1 MALRK
6 RIGGWQ
12 RGTPNRVTRAI
23 READEC
29 KQRRREI
36 IQCCWS
42 GDAPEV
48 HKSNNGKAFEL
59 LQEDK
64 TVNLVSWAI
73 SKPTEFYKMAANLI
87 PKKLYTESEKP

>member
-1 MALRK
+1 MALTK
-6 RIGGWQ
+6 RIGGRQ

-23 READEC
+23 REHFAE
-29 KQRRREI
+29 
-36 IQCCWS
+36 
-42 GDAPEV
+42 
-48 HKSNNGKAFEL
+48 AFEL

-87 PKKLYTESEKP
+87 SKKLYTESEKP